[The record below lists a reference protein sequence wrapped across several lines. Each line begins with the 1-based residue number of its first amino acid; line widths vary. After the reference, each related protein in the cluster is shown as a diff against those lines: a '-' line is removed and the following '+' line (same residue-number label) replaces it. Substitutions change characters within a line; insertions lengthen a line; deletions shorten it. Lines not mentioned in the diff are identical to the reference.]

1 MAQSNNWVKDFRR
14 TIKTSVGSG
23 WTVENDRGNMRLIVG
38 NKAEGRTSINLPYQ
52 WEEAQWPEAIQ
63 FIKHGADIYK
73 ENNGLIPV
81 KTAFK
86 TTLNSSSERKLDW
99 EGALISY
106 RKERSDI
113 KEGTW
118 KKKHKP
124 VLDGVMFYMNKA
136 MHKPQNARALY
147 KKVIN
152 EYKHGQ
158 YNQLVGWPQS
168 KPTIRRHMRL
178 AFNKFLDY
186 CCIEEEFPSYWRP
199 TYGNFK
205 DKNEEKNILKNKRI
219 GYPLTDSQIGRLVD
233 NFTET
238 PQAQKWK
245 FAVQLC
251 SVYGLRPEELN
262 HLVLRNNKTEL
273 WSIYQKVNS
282 NFKERKLLPF
292 AVRDIDGKPFDWNY
306 NLVQRLAAGEQL
318 PNMQDGNG
326 GQTFGDYLRRKS
338 IKNVWLSI
346 CEEAK
351 AEGLECVPYSFRHR
365 YAYVAHTRPQEDGT
379 FRSPKQIANMMGLDP
394 EIHFDHYARFETK
407 DLDKSSD
414 LAELQKVL

>member
-14 TIKTSVGSG
+14 TIKTSIGSG

-86 TTLNSSSERKLDW
+86 TTANSSSERKLDW

-113 KEGTW
+113 KEDTW

-124 VLDGVMFYMNKA
+124 VLYGVMFYMNKA
-136 MHKPQNARALY
+136 KHKPQNARDLY

-158 YNQLVGWPQS
+158 HNQLVGWPQS

-186 CCIEEEFPSYWRP
+186 CCTEEEFPSYWRP
-199 TYGNFK
+199 NYGNFK
-205 DKNEEKNILKNKRI
+205 DKNEEKNISKNKRI

-292 AVRDIDGKPFDWNY
+292 AVRDIDGNPFDWNY

-318 PNMQDGNG
+318 PNIQDGNG

-351 AEGLECVPYSFRHR
+351 AEGLDCVPYSFRHR

-379 FRSPKQIANMMGLDP
+379 YRAPKQIADMMGHNT
-394 EIHFDHYARFETK
+394 EIHFEHYARFETK